1 MANFMD
7 SILVRKPGWSKFP
20 LTHEVKSSI
29 EFGKIT
35 PFFLHETTPGEKL
48 RLTSEVQLKFSPL
61 ISPVMHRINLFT
73 NYFYVPYY
81 TIWSA
86 YEDFFG
92 GGREGNVQCEPPY
105 LTPIE
110 IIDRCFD
117 VADLEGYAPETPPT
131 DKEKAIYG
139 YHHSWFDYIGIPLQ
153 VIIEQFDEEGNIRED
168 ADDVTH
174 LNMLPLLSCWKA
186 YHDYFQDENLDETFE
201 VFEELFSIRKEDWI
215 SSASLDSYDD
225 RSLYVLPSRAW
236 EHDYFT
242 SALPWAQRG
251 EQVEVPLAGNATVTI
266 PDQEISLRE
275 VGITFRNPTVTYNGG
290 ALPSGATHWEILQN
304 DVNNIR
310 MEGGDSNSIQVKIQ
324 AFDDN
329 QRSVGG
335 TQWVN
340 VQSIQDLDV
349 TSQITAG
356 LNRALSGTA
365 DLTNASAVSINTFRW
380 LERLQAFL
388 EKNAR
393 AGFRYV
399 EQLLAHWGVRGD
411 DLRLMRAQYLSGSV
425 QPVQIGEVLQT
436 SETTEDSPQG
446 QYAGYAAAYGNMN
459 GFKRKFKYHGFVVG
473 FMTVMPRTAYFQGI
487 PRMFLRNSKY
497 DYLYPE
503 FSHLGEQPVYEGE
516 LYYKLDSDGPNT
528 KNTFGYMPRYSDYR
542 TVPSQIHGD
551 FQDTMKFWH
560 LGREFGAV
568 PRLNTRFIY
577 ADPSKRIFAFEKDDY
592 AHIWCQVL
600 NKCSAW
606 LPLPKYGTPTL

>member
-20 LTHEVKSSI
+20 LTHEVKTSL

-35 PFFLHETTPGEKL
+35 PFFIHETTPGEKL
-48 RLTSEVQLKFSPL
+48 RLTSEVQLKFAPL

-73 NYFYVPYY
+73 NYFYIPYY

-92 GGREGNVQCEPPY
+92 GGREGNVTCEPPY
-105 LTPIE
+105 LTPLSIVN
-110 IIDRCFD
+110 ICWA
-117 VADLEGYAPETPPT
+117 VADKTGYAPEVSGT
-131 DKEKAIYG
+131 DKDKAIYG

-153 VIIEQFDEEGNIRED
+153 VVTEQFDENGNVRSD
-168 ADDVTH
+168 ADESTH
-174 LNMLPLLSCWKA
+174 LNMLPLMACWKA
-186 YHDYFQDENLDETFE
+186 YHDYFQDENLDDFFE
-201 VFEELFSIRKEDWI
+201 FYDDLFAICKEDWI
-215 SSASLDSYDD
+215 SNANLRNYDHD
-225 RSLYVLPSRAW
+225 NFYPLPSRAW

-251 EQVEVPLAGNATVTI
+251 EQVEVPLSGNAPVTI

-275 VGITFRNPTVTYNGG
+275 VGITLRNPSVTYNGG
-290 ALPSGATHWEILQN
+290 ALPPGATHWEIIQ
-304 DVNNIR
+304 DSNNIR
-310 MEGGDSNSIQVKIQ
+310 MEGGDSNRIQVLIQ
-324 AFDDN
+324 AFDN
-329 QRSVGG
+329 IQHQQGSPK
-335 TQWVN
+335 WVD
-340 VQSIQDLDV
+340 VQSIQDVDV
-349 TSQITAG
+349 ASQITAG
-356 LNRALSGTA
+356 LNRALSGSA
-365 DLTNASAVSINTFRW
+365 DLSQASAVSINTFRW
-380 LERLQAFL
+380 LERLQQFL

-393 AGFRYV
+393 AGYRYV

-425 QPVQIGEVLQT
+425 QPVKIGEVLQT
-436 SETTEDSPQG
+436 SETTDDSPQG

-497 DYLYPE
+497 DYIYPE
-503 FSHLGEQPVYEGE
+503 FAHLGEQPVYEGE

-528 KNTFGYMPRYSDYR
+528 KVTFGYMPRYSDWR

-560 LGREFGAV
+560 LGRDFSGL
-568 PRLNTRFIY
+568 PGLNQKFIY
-577 ADPSKRIFAFEKDDY
+577 SDPSKRIFAYEKDDY